1 MMMPRRQLLVVALK
15 KLSGRHVGRSTPA
28 MRSAESARSSRPPCC
43 GTPPLTAHMARHY
56 DWLYCLLDHLFPS
69 VVMPDLNCHDAG
81 ERLASAIQAASAGTL
96 REIASDLL
104 TESHAEPARLAD
116 ELAATVRR
124 GVEPELL
131 VDLWNVVFPEDHDV
145 WFNEETNEL
154 HYESGLVE
162 SAD

>member
-1 MMMPRRQLLVVALK
+1 LAAQRDSLE
-15 KLSGRHVGRSTPA
+15 KLSGRHEGSIH
-28 MRSAESARSSRPPCC
+28 AEEAKSGIRAIFATRLLRYSSIDRPHGPTL
-43 GTPPLTAHMARHY
+43 GLVRLRAVSP
-56 DWLYCLLDHLFPS
+56 FFGS
-69 VVMPDLNCHDAG
+69 FVMPDVNCHEAG
-81 ERLASAIQAASAGTL
+81 ERLALAIQTASPGTL

-104 TESHAEPARLAD
+104 PESHAEPARLAD